1 MIASAVSAIA
11 PEEARLAA
19 RETLYRLAAALFGYP
34 LAETQQAL
42 EDGRLHAALSSAW
55 QTLTGEPW
63 PRLAPSASLAD
74 LEVGYMATFVH
85 GRRGAPRVPLVASA
99 YADLVAGQTPGNY
112 LLNVQAFYRHFGL
125 TAAGGDEGHADEP
138 DHLVAM
144 LEFCALLCHLE
155 RQALGSGGDPSP
167 SRRAQRDFLARYL
180 GPLLHA
186 VRLCFVEAGDHGLDA
201 TLAQL
206 TEALPDWADDQQAAL
221 AAQVGPCPP
230 PRSESGQAEAETRPL
245 WD

>member
-1 MIASAVSAIA
+1 MTAAHAPPSSAVARA
-11 PEEARLAA
+11 EARGAV
-19 RETLYRLAAALFGYP
+19 YRLAAAALGYP
-34 LAETQQAL
+34 LAETQQAFA
-42 EDGRLHAALSSAW
+42 DGRFHQSLDEAW
-55 QTLTGEPW
+55 QRLDGEPW

-85 GRRGAPRVPLVASA
+85 GERGKPRVPLVANA
-99 YADLVAGQTPGNY
+99 YPELLAGLSPGSY

-125 TAAGGDEGHADEP
+125 TAALGDEGHTDEP

-155 RQALGSGGDPSP
+155 RRALEGDADPAP
-167 SRRAQRDFLARYL
+167 YRRAQRDFLARCL

-186 VRLCFVEAGDHGLDA
+186 VREHYAQQRDLGLDA
-201 TLAQL
+201 TLERLIQ
-206 TEALPDWADDQQAAL
+206 TLPDWADRQRLTLEAE
-221 AAQVGPCPP
+221 VGPCPGP
-230 PRSESGQAEAETRPL
+230 NGDRPTPDTASQPL